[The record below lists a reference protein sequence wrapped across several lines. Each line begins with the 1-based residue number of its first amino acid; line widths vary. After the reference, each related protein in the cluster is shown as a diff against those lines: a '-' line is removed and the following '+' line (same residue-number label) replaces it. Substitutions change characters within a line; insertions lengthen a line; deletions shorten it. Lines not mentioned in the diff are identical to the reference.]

1 MMRGCGCDG
10 ECAAATA
17 SRYVV
22 RGIPPRELHST
33 IRVAL
38 VPRDAPGPSKRPAA
52 GALLQRLRPFW
63 PLIVLLLLVLGSA
76 PFARPAIRD
85 AVAFDTIPGVSLR
98 RPPGY
103 VLLAPISDLLD
114 LLTLL
119 SVRQHVALL
128 VTLLLG
134 YAAWWATRGRRLVA
148 SATPRRRAAQVAARI
163 GLALLALLSV
173 YAAGVLMPRPMAAL
187 DAPPALLVVDFHTHT
202 RYSHDGR
209 PDWTPEDL
217 RAWHRDGG
225 FGAAYVTDHRTFE
238 GARDAWANNPPLA
251 GEGVTLLPAI
261 EVVWRGEH
269 VNVLDAERM
278 YRGLFDPALRDVDED
293 NLKLASA
300 VSGSEP
306 VLVETIPG
314 NLSKII
320 TAAGPGTAGVRAIEL
335 VDGAPRGLGQSRRE
349 RLRIL
354 ALADSLNLA
363 LVAGSDHHGWG
374 HTVAGWT
381 LMYLPGWR
389 GVPPMRLA
397 TVIPTVIRQ
406 GGSRATKV
414 VERYVTDTERGIALP
429 FTAPLVAWGMMRT
442 LSPDERVAWIV
453 WALALALLA
462 HLRRARASARGRAV
476 AE

>member
-1 MMRGCGCDG
+1 LR
-10 ECAAATA
+10 
-17 SRYVV
+17 
-22 RGIPPRELHST
+22 
-33 IRVAL
+33 
-38 VPRDAPGPSKRPAA
+38 
-52 GALLQRLRPFW
+52 RLRPFW
-63 PLIVLLLLVLGSA
+63 PLIVVLVLVLGSA
-76 PFARPAIRD
+76 PFARPAIQD
-85 AVAFDTIPGVSLR
+85 AATFGAIPDVSLR
-98 RPPGY
+98 RPPAY
-103 VLLAPISDLLD
+103 VLLAPVSDLLD

-134 YAAWWATRGRRLVA
+134 YVAWWVVRGRRLLA
-148 SATPRRRAAQVAARI
+148 SATPRRRAAQVAARV

-187 DAPPALLVVDFHTHT
+187 DAPPALLVVDFHAHT

-238 GARDAWANNPPLA
+238 GAQGGWANNPPLA

-278 YRGLFDPALRDVDED
+278 YRGLLDPALRDIDES
-293 NLKLASA
+293 NLEL
-300 VSGSEP
+300 VSTIAGSEP

-314 NLSKII
+314 DLSKMIPA
-320 TAAGPGTAGVRAIEL
+320 TGPGTAGVRAIEL
-335 VDGAPRGLGQSRRE
+335 VDGAPRGLSQSRRD

-354 ALADSLNLA
+354 TLADSLNLT

-389 GVPPMRLA
+389 GVPPTRLA

-414 VERYVTDTERGIALP
+414 AERYVAETEHGIALP
-429 FTAPLVAWGMMRT
+429 FTAPLVVWGMMRT
-442 LSPDERVAWIV
+442 LSGDERVAWIAWV
-453 WALALALLA
+453 LALALLA
-462 HLRRARASARGRAV
+462 RLRQARSPVRGASGG
-476 AE
+476 